1 MIASVVVLV
10 LAVLV
15 GIWATRFSR
24 RTQALLLPT
33 CTALALLAAWHMYS
47 IATEYELRSTQADGV
62 VETRLIRIFPTP
74 WDTMPAMVELASDGR
89 LARYAMAS
97 LFRVLSGFAL
107 AVFVGIPLGLWAGWR
122 QSVFLAINPLIQGLR
137 PISPLAWIPIAV
149 LSFGIQDEAAIFII
163 FLGAFFP
170 IVTGTMTAVQSIPLV
185 YVRSAQNFGLSGF
198 ELFRRVVFPAA
209 LPQIVTSL
217 RIALGVGW
225 LVVVA
230 AEMNAVNSGLGFL
243 LIDARNMGNRYDLV
257 VASMIAI
264 GLIGIALDWAVR
276 RLEHLDEVRWGFRN
290 QQ

>member
-1 MIASVVVLV
+1 MIAPVVVLV

-15 GIWATRFSR
+15 GVWATRFSQR
-24 RTQALLLPT
+24 AQALLLPS

-47 IATEYELRSTQADGV
+47 VATEYELRSTQADGAI
-62 VETRLIRIFPTP
+62 ETRLIRIFPTP
-74 WDTMPAMVELASDGR
+74 WDTLPAMVELASDGR

-107 AVFVGIPLGLWAGWR
+107 AAFIGIPLGLWAGWR
-122 QSVFLAINPLIQGLR
+122 RSVFLAINPLVQGLR

-243 LIDARNMGNRYDLV
+243 VIDARNMGNRYDLV
-257 VASMIAI
+257 VAAMIAI
-264 GLIGIALDWAVR
+264 GLIGIGLDWAVR
-276 RLEHLDEVRWGFRN
+276 RLERLDEVRWGFRN

>member
-1 MIASVVVLV
+1 
-10 LAVLV
+10 
-15 GIWATRFSR
+15 
-24 RTQALLLPT
+24 
-33 CTALALLAAWHMYS
+33 
-47 IATEYELRSTQADGV
+47 
-62 VETRLIRIFPTP
+62 
-74 WDTMPAMVELASDGR
+74 MVELASDGR

-107 AVFVGIPLGLWAGWR
+107 AAFIGIPLGLWAGWR
-122 QSVFLAINPLIQGLR
+122 RSVFLAINPLVQGLR

-243 LIDARNMGNRYDLV
+243 VIDARNMGNRYDLV
-257 VASMIAI
+257 VAAMIAI
-264 GLIGIALDWAVR
+264 GLIGIGLDWAVR
-276 RLEHLDEVRWGFRN
+276 RLERLDEVRWGFRN

>member
-1 MIASVVVLV
+1 MIAPVVVLV

-15 GIWATRFSR
+15 GVWATRFSQR
-24 RTQALLLPT
+24 AQALLLPS

-47 IATEYELRSTQADGV
+47 VATEYELRSTQADGA

-74 WDTMPAMVELASDGR
+74 WDTLPAMVELASDGR

-107 AVFVGIPLGLWAGWR
+107 AAFIGIPLGLWAGWR
-122 QSVFLAINPLIQGLR
+122 RSVFLAINPLVQGLR

-243 LIDARNMGNRYDLV
+243 VIDARNMGNRYDLV
-257 VASMIAI
+257 VAAMIAI
-264 GLIGIALDWAVR
+264 GLIGIGLDWTVR
-276 RLEHLDEVRWGFRN
+276 RLERLDEVRWGFRN

>member
-1 MIASVVVLV
+1 
-10 LAVLV
+10 
-15 GIWATRFSR
+15 
-24 RTQALLLPT
+24 
-33 CTALALLAAWHMYS
+33 LALLAAWHMYS
-47 IATEYELRSTQADGV
+47 VATEYELRSTQADGAI
-62 VETRLIRIFPTP
+62 ETRLIRIFPTP
-74 WDTMPAMVELASDGR
+74 WDTLPAMVELASDGR

-107 AVFVGIPLGLWAGWR
+107 AAFIGIPLGLWAGWR
-122 QSVFLAINPLIQGLR
+122 RSVFLAINPLVQGLR

-243 LIDARNMGNRYDLV
+243 VIDARNMGNRYDLV
-257 VASMIAI
+257 VAAMIAI
-264 GLIGIALDWAVR
+264 GLIGIGLDWAVR
-276 RLEHLDEVRWGFRN
+276 RLERLDEVRWGFRN